1 MMRPYT
7 GGAHGDGR
15 GHDPDDTPEAPAVTA
30 GGHDPD
36 DTPEAPAVTAGG
48 HDPDDTPEAPAVTA
62 GVTTRTIR
70 RGRRR

>member
-15 GHDPDDTPEAPAVTA
+15 GHDPDDTPVAPM
-30 GGHDPD
+30 
-36 DTPEAPAVTAGG
+36 VTAGG

>member
-36 DTPEAPAVTAGG
+36 DTPEAPAVTAG
-48 HDPDDTPEAPAVTA
+48 
-62 GVTTRTIR
+62 VTTRTIR

>member
-1 MMRPYT
+1 M
-7 GGAHGDGR
+7 
-15 GHDPDDTPEAPAVTA
+15 VTA